1 MIHHLVGKFVEKTP
15 TYVVLECAGVGYLV
29 HVSLTTYSQISNLET
44 GRLLI
49 HPVYREDA
57 QLLFGFYEKT
67 ERDLFVLLNGVSG
80 VGAATA
86 RMILSGMA
94 PGEVVQVIQAG
105 DDGALKAIKGIG
117 AKTAQRI
124 IVDLQDKL
132 GGDDWMGISGAGATG
147 EGNSSMAAHNTDARD
162 ALAALCSLG
171 FDRKRVNTVLDQA
184 MKAGIQGVEPLI
196 KEALKR
202 L

>member
-1 MIHHLVGKFVEKTP
+1 MVHFVSEITLCMGQ
-15 TYVVLECAGVGYLV
+15 V
-29 HVSLTTYSQISNLET
+29 
-44 GRLLI
+44 GRLRAAI
-49 HPVYREDA
+49 ARA
-57 QLLFGFYEKT
+57 
-67 ERDLFVLLNGVSG
+67 
-80 VGAATA
+80 GAATA

-132 GGDDWMGISGAGATG
+132 GGDDWTGVSGAGPTG
-147 EGNSSMAAHNTDARD
+147 EGNSTMAARNTDARD